1 MLMRG
6 ALCSKHLK
14 TGSIM
19 PAFDLSDK
27 VAVVTGAQR
36 GIGLGIATEL
46 GRGGAHVIIAG
57 VKDADGE
64 KAAAALVKQ
73 GLKVF
78 YCHADTANETEV
90 NAAIQTIAAKHGRID
105 ILVPNA
111 AIYPNTAIASI
122 PTEEWDR
129 VMAVNLRG
137 PFLYAKACLPHFQK
151 QMSGRVIFVSSITGP
166 RVSSPGY
173 AHYATTKAGILG
185 FMRTAALEWA
195 PWNITLN
202 AVEPG
207 NILTEG
213 VKEHQPQSFIDAQ
226 KAAVPLRRLGT
237 VEDVAHAVR
246 FLASDEASYITGQ
259 SIVIDGGQTLP
270 EMATAILPG
279 V

>member
-1 MLMRG
+1 M
-6 ALCSKHLK
+6 S
-14 TGSIM
+14 
-19 PAFDLSDK
+19 AFNLSSK

-36 GIGLGIATEL
+36 GIGLGIVVEL
-46 GRGGAHVIIAG
+46 ARAGAHVVIAG
-57 VKDADGE
+57 IIDTEGNSV
-64 KAAAALVKQ
+64 AATLVSQ
-73 GLKVF
+73 GLKVS
-78 YCHADTANETEV
+78 YIHVDTTQESEV
-90 NAAIQTIAAKHGRID
+90 AAAVGNIVATHGHID

-111 AIYPNTAIASI
+111 AIYPNTPIASI
-122 PTEEWDR
+122 PVEEWDS

-137 PFLYAKACLPHFQK
+137 PFLFAKACLPHFQK
-151 QMSGRVIFVSSITGP
+151 QQKGRVIFVSSITGP

-213 VKEHQPQSFIDAQ
+213 VREHQPQSFIDAQ
-226 KAAVPLRRLGT
+226 MAAVPLRRLGT
-237 VEDVAHAVR
+237 VEDIAYAVR
-246 FLASDEASYITGQ
+246 FLASDQASYITGQ
-259 SIVIDGGQTLP
+259 SIVIDGGQILP

-279 V
+279 AL

>member
-1 MLMRG
+1 M
-6 ALCSKHLK
+6 S
-14 TGSIM
+14 
-19 PAFDLSDK
+19 AFDLTSK

-36 GIGLGIATEL
+36 GIGLGIVTEL
-46 GRGGAHVIIAG
+46 ARGGAHVVIAG
-57 VKDADGE
+57 IMDAEGNR
-64 KAAAALVKQ
+64 AAATLASQ
-73 GLKVF
+73 GLNVT
-78 YCHADTANETEV
+78 YSHVDTTSEGEV
-90 NAAIQTIAAKHGRID
+90 TAAVRRIVEAHGRID

-111 AIYPNTAIASI
+111 AIYPNTPIASI
-122 PTEEWDR
+122 PVGEWDR

-137 PFLYAKACLPHFQK
+137 PFVFAKTCLPYFQK
-151 QMSGRVIFVSSITGP
+151 QQQGRVVFVSSITGP

-213 VKEHQPQSFIDAQ
+213 VREHQPQSFIDAQ

>member
-1 MLMRG
+1 MTASG
-6 ALCSKHLK
+6 
-14 TGSIM
+14 
-19 PAFDLSDK
+19 LSGK
-27 VAVVTGAQR
+27 VAIVTGAQR
-36 GIGLGIATEL
+36 GIGLGIVCEL
-46 GRGGAHVIIAG
+46 ARGGASVVITGIM
-57 VKDADGE
+57 DADGE
-64 KAAAALVKQ
+64 RAAAGLARQ
-73 GLKVF
+73 GLSVS
-78 YCHADTANETEV
+78 YRHADTANENEV
-90 NAAIQTIAAKHGRID
+90 VAAVHAIAAQFGRVD

-111 AIYPNTAIASI
+111 AIYPNTPIASI
-122 PTEEWDR
+122 SVEEWDR

-137 PFLYAKACLPHFQK
+137 PFLFAKACLQHFQA
-151 QMSGRVIFVSSITGP
+151 QRRGRVVFVSSITGP

-213 VKEHQPQSFIDAQ
+213 VREHQPQSFIDAQ
-226 KAAVPLRRLGT
+226 MAAVPLRRLGT

-246 FLASDEASYITGQ
+246 FLASDEAAYITGQ
-259 SIVIDGGQTLP
+259 TIVIDGGQTLP

-279 V
+279 A

>member
-1 MLMRG
+1 
-6 ALCSKHLK
+6 
-14 TGSIM
+14 M
-19 PAFDLSDK
+19 PAFDLSHR
-27 VAVVTGAQR
+27 VAIVTGAQR

-46 GRGGAHVIIAG
+46 ARGGAHVVIAG
-57 VKDADGE
+57 IMDAEGE
-64 KAAAALVKQ
+64 KATAALMRQ
-73 GLKVF
+73 GLKAS
-78 YCHADTANETEV
+78 YCHVDTANEAEV
-90 NAAIQTIAAKHGRID
+90 SAAVRDVTAAHGRID

-111 AIYPNTAIASI
+111 AVYPNTAIASI
-122 PTEEWDR
+122 AVAEWDS

-137 PFLYAKACLPHFQK
+137 PFLFAKACLPHFQK
-151 QMSGRVIFVSSITGP
+151 QGQGRVIFVSSITGP

-195 PWNITLN
+195 PWSITLN

-213 VKEHQPQSFIDAQ
+213 VREHQPQSFIDAQ
-226 KAAVPLRRLGT
+226 EAAVPLRRLGS

-246 FLASDEASYITGQ
+246 FLASDESSYITGQ

-270 EMATAILPG
+270 EMATAILQG